1 MSSWNGK
8 SKGTALGYKIFI
20 ALLRI
25 GGLRPAYALLYLVA
39 WYYVFFV
46 PAATRPILYLYRERL
61 GFDKRKRKKLL
72 RKNILLFGQTIL
84 DKIYTLSTR
93 KNPFTVTREG
103 GHHLNEMVAAG
114 KGGIIVSAHLGNYE
128 LAGHLLER
136 LETIV
141 NIVMY
146 DGEDTQ
152 IKAYLDNV
160 TGERTFHIIYIKE
173 DMSHIYEMS
182 AALSRNEL
190 ICLHADRYVP
200 GNRTIEHS
208 FLGKTAQFPL
218 GPFILASKLRA
229 PVSIVFAM
237 KRSDFHYHFTATP
250 PEVFEGRGT
259 TGAEKMLGKYI
270 QEVEQKVREYP
281 EQWFNYFDFWEDIKA

>member
-1 MSSWNGK
+1 MSSWNGR
-8 SKGTALGYKIFI
+8 SKGSALGYKIFI
-20 ALLRI
+20 TLLRI
-25 GGLRPAYALLYLVA
+25 GGLRPAYALLYFVA

-61 GFDKRKRKKLL
+61 GFDKAKSRKLL
-72 RKNILLFGQTIL
+72 RRNIVLFGQTIL
-84 DKIYTLSTR
+84 DKIYTISTG
-93 KNPFTVTREG
+93 KNPFTVSREG
-103 GHHLNEMVAAG
+103 GHYLNEMVAAG

-128 LAGHLLER
+128 LAGQLLER
-136 LETIV
+136 LETTV

-152 IKAYLDNV
+152 IKQYLDNV
-160 TGERTFHIIYIKE
+160 TGDRTFNIIYIK
-173 DMSHIYEMS
+173 DDLSHIYEMS

-190 ICLHADRYVP
+190 ICLHADRFVN

-208 FLGKTAQFPL
+208 FLGKTAKFPL

-237 KRSDFHYHFTATP
+237 KHGNFHYHFTATQ

-259 TGAEKMLGKYI
+259 SGASLMLEKYI
-270 QEVEQKVREYP
+270 QEVEQKVQEYP
-281 EQWFNYFDFWEDIKA
+281 DQWFNYFDFWEDIKA